1 MVKRPVHTIDPER
14 IVRAIVDAERNTTGQ
29 IRVSIAPRPWG
40 RVRKAA
46 ERAFTRLGMTRTPQR
61 NGVLI
66 FIVPSRREFV
76 ILGDAAIHE
85 RVGQEFW
92 ERVAAAMSQR
102 IRSGDLTDGIVHGI
116 EAAGAELATHFRP
129 DGGSG
134 GDALPNTVDM

>member
-1 MVKRPVHTIDPER
+1 MVKRPVHVIDPER

-40 RVRKAA
+40 SVRKAA
-46 ERAFTRLGMTRTPQR
+46 EGAFKRLGMTRTPHR

-66 FIVPSRREFV
+66 FVVPSRREFV
-76 ILGDAAIHE
+76 ILGDVAIHE

-92 ERVAAAMSQR
+92 ELVAAAMSQR
-102 IRSGDLTDGIVHGI
+102 IRNGDLTGGIVHGI
-116 EAAGAELATHFRP
+116 EASGVELAAYFP
-129 DGGSG
+129 ADGSG